1 MRIKHA
7 ILPGRDPN
15 SRWDVDFESNTITG
29 IRPAAAEEE
38 DRSRDN
44 PSPLLLP
51 PLCHPHIHLDKA
63 YLLTCNHQHQHQHRR
78 HPSSSSQA
86 EGVAPP
92 SLDKQQHPDYS
103 DLTPRDGSFGE
114 ALQFTSLA
122 KQRYTDEDLYLRG
135 AQLLATSLAQG
146 VTACRAFVEI
156 DHVTRQSCLHA
167 AIRLKGCFRGKMKL
181 QICAFAQD
189 PLFSTDH
196 GARNN
201 MQVLQR
207 ALRDDGGEHV
217 DVLGTTPYVEQST
230 EATLRNIDW
239 AIETALEYSLHLDFH
254 LDYNLDA
261 SRQAMVWEV
270 LRLLREKAW
279 TRRAKPGK
287 TIVLGHCTRLTLF
300 SDAEMARLAREIK
313 ESDLPVHFVGL
324 PTSDLFMMGRPT
336 QRAAMPS
343 AEEEEEE
350 EEEDLTS
357 GTRPRGTLQVLDM
370 IQKHGINACLSVN
383 NVGNAFTPWGTGDP
397 LALASLGVGIYQ
409 AGTDQDANLLFEC
422 VSSRARRAIGLHTA
436 SALEAADD
444 SRDSS
449 QEHGQGHDNTELQE
463 GRRGELLLI
472 RNKEYVAC
480 PGHLGVKI
488 PARQQVCVRDV
499 VWDPPQVDLRQIL
512 RCG

>member
-1 MRIKHA
+1 MKIKHA
-7 ILPGRDPN
+7 ILPGRDPT
-15 SRWDVDFESNTITG
+15 SRWDVDFESNTITR
-29 IRPAAAEEE
+29 IRPAAAGAAAGEE

-63 YLLTCNHQHQHQHRR
+63 YLLTCNHHRHQPQR

-86 EGVAPP
+86 EGGPP

-114 ALQFTSLA
+114 ALKFTSLA

-167 AIRLKGCFRGKMKL
+167 AIRLKECFRGKMKL

-196 GARNN
+196 GASN

-207 ALRDDGGEHV
+207 ALRDDCGEHV

-230 EATLRNIDW
+230 DATLRNIEW

-279 TRRAKPGK
+279 TERAKPGK

-313 ESDLPVHFVGL
+313 DSDLPVHFVGL
-324 PTSDLFMMGRPT
+324 PTSDLFMMGRPV
-336 QRAAMPS
+336 QKAAAAAAAIPS
-343 AEEEEEE
+343 AEEES
-350 EEEDLTS
+350 TS
-357 GTRPRGTLQVLDM
+357 GNRPRGTLQVLDM
-370 IQKHGINACLSVN
+370 VQKHGINACLSVN

-422 VSSRARRAIGLHTA
+422 VSSRARRAIGLPTA
-436 SALEAADD
+436 STLEAAYD
-444 SRDSS
+444 SRESS
-449 QEHGQGHDNTELQE
+449 QEQGQGHDTTELQE

-499 VWDPPQVDLRQIL
+499 VWDPPPVDLRQIL